1 MILSSTSS
9 ALNII
14 SAPGFSPTTIG
25 FENILAQSITV
36 GNTIKVYQNNGLL
49 NIPRYTVTSSDTGIA
64 SGFTTSRTSTYS
76 TTIYAGAKLNDVV
89 TFTLRNYNYSATY
102 KVEELLQNP
111 AIVLR

>member
-1 MILSSTSS
+1 MDKNEEIYRWV
-9 ALNII
+9 A
-14 SAPGFSPTTIG
+14 A
-25 FENILAQSITV
+25 
-36 GNTIKVYQNNGLL
+36 
-49 NIPRYTVTSSDTGIA
+49 
-64 SGFTTSRTSTYS
+64 TSRTSTYS

>member
-1 MILSSTSS
+1 M
-9 ALNII
+9 
-14 SAPGFSPTTIG
+14 TIG
-25 FENILAQSITV
+25 FENILAQSVTAS
-36 GNTIKVYQNNGLL
+36 NTIQVYQNNGLL

-64 SGFTTSRTSTYS
+64 SGFTVSRTSTYS